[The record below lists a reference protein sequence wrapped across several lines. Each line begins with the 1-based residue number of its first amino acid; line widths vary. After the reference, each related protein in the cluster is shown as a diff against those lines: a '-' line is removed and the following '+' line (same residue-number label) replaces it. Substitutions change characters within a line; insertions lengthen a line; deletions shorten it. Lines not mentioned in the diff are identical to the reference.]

1 MSHQAYGPRVAV
13 PRLLRLLER
22 QGIRATFFVPGYSA
36 ERWPEAARSI
46 RDAGHEIGH
55 HGYLHEG
62 SRAADGATEEA
73 RLLRGLEALDQVL
86 GVRPTGYRAP
96 MWQASYR
103 LPELLARHGFRYDS
117 GLMDADH
124 PYRLAVGPNPGAPT
138 IVELTAHW
146 ALDDWEAYNY
156 LPDITGSGVIAR
168 PSEVL
173 ERWTAELEALADE
186 GGLFVLT
193 MHPFLSGRPGRVE
206 ALRALIE
213 HALGCGDV
221 EFVSCEQAAERA
233 LADPELPRR
242 RLRPVEV
249 DPTQSPR

>member
-13 PRLLRLLER
+13 PRLLRLLDR

-55 HGYLHEG
+55 HGYFHEG

-138 IVELTAHW
+138 IIELTAHW

-156 LPDITGSGVIAR
+156 LPDITGSGVIA
-168 PSEVL
+168 
-173 ERWTAELEALADE
+173 
-186 GGLFVLT
+186 
-193 MHPFLSGRPGRVE
+193 LSGRASRAA
-206 ALRALIE
+206 ALERL
-213 HALGCGDV
+213 L
-221 EFVSCEQAAERA
+221 ERA
-233 LADPELPRR
+233 KAIEGLWIATCDEVARHVEGLDLP
-242 RLRPVEV
+242 PVVHEPPPL
-249 DPTQSPR
+249 PTQSPR